1 MKNIKASVGEIPM
14 WDGDLSV
21 GWRQGDPHVGMEMA
35 IYLWGG
41 DREGDPQGDPSRY
54 TVKNFF
60 NS

>member
-1 MKNIKASVGEIPM
+1 MKNIKARVLGRSPCGMEMEIYL
-14 WDGDLSV
+14 W
-21 GWRQGDPHVGMEMA
+21 GWRQGDPNVGME

-41 DREGDPQGDPSRY
+41 QGDPQGDPSRY